1 ASRQPV
7 YCSIRSEVTSIT
19 CVRRTASTS
28 RGAKTTSSPRVVSVV
43 TIVRA
48 ESDVGL
54 PNGPTASTSAMR
66 PATWTSSLRIPGYDS
81 PSRPIRRVTSLWIFA
96 ASYSPYG
103 NWNSNEHQLQTST
116 IELMRGSASPL
127 RTRRSSASDDGRVLV
142 GSIPTRLYIVR
153 TALVSAGGFI
163 RTAAS
168 AAASGASKTW
178 SCSTTVAPSN

>member
-1 ASRQPV
+1 RQPV
-7 YCSIRSEVTSIT
+7 YCCIRAEVTSIT

-116 IELMRGSASPL
+116 IELMRGSASDL
-127 RTRRSSASDDGRVLV
+127 RRSA
-142 GSIPTRLYIVR
+142 
-153 TALVSAGGFI
+153 
-163 RTAAS
+163 
-168 AAASGASKTW
+168 
-178 SCSTTVAPSN
+178 VAPDPEGHIALDFRRVIQPIRQLELERAPVADVDHRIDARQRV